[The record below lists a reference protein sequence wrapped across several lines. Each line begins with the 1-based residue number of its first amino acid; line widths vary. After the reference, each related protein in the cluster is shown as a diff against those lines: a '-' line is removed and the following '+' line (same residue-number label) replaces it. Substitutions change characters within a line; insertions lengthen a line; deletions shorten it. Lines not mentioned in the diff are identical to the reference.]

1 MDHRELI
8 AEMAYIEKLS
18 TQERLKLARR
28 RRIQQLKKHCQLE
41 KESLSASKREK
52 TKQNEAYKRRRQ
64 NSKRVIFVSSVM
76 LLEAAA
82 RNDIDEVRDLL
93 QSGSVSPNATNEDGL
108 TALHQCCIDD
118 SAEMLTL
125 LLHYGADVNA
135 ADSEKWTPLH
145 AAATCGHLHLAQLL
159 VQHGANLLAVNAD
172 GNMPYDI
179 CEDDA
184 TLDYIECE
192 MARRGVTQAMID
204 ATRTTTETAMLA
216 ELRQMRDNGESL
228 LVRDHQ
234 NATPLHIAAANGYM
248 RVCEFLLSHNFPL
261 ELRDADDWTPLHAAA
276 CWGHPD
282 VLELLVLHG
291 ANLHARNKHHET
303 PYDISEDHELR
314 ERLMQLLSEQETRRL
329 GGDHRSRVR
338 RGHSANTRT
347 QSVRRT
353 SIREKSLAAKREA
366 QEEARMRMSIT
377 TDAASDANNGSVV
390 ANDSPDDTNVSDGG
404 DLQTTETKTNY
415 ENSDTALD
423 QGTIQDGLKDSIPNS
438 SDSKL
443 KNGSVSSTD
452 EVDFNRH
459 DINGEKH
466 TPSSFVQALEK
477 HSIDKEKDI
486 LANDIKSQEYRV
498 PANASPPL
506 GYSET
511 RVRRTSVSR
520 SALSV
525 SKKPKQES
533 DYGRSFYNRSWE
545 YTEGGKEATEDTA
558 AKAVTDEEEIYYDD
572 SVNSGYS
579 DSDLVLSHFGSNSD
593 TVSHLKSTVGSCSPS
608 TTFPAVVTTN
618 DQCEVRNMSPQTD
631 LNYGHPLSSLK
642 PSLVTNFPSVVAD
655 SSELRQD
662 LEKNDTSIDNS
673 KDGTSHVTKRR
684 RWAGDDRY
692 ERSVSEGVP
701 DVGQGASRG
710 EIFDISPS
718 MERSSSER
726 GLLTSTEDSVV
737 PLLDPQPDLIPESAR
752 RKPAPKPPQ
761 KPPNLLSGIHSS
773 VHPVAP
779 QGTAVSQSPLP
790 SHANLPP
797 QSVTVSQVTETEPRS
812 SPASMAPPPPSQLCA
827 QVQDKNLAQD
837 DSSTMER
844 RSSQQRPV
852 PPPRLSSIKSDDGE
866 ADTVDMSSMPSRVE
880 DEKSSEPKFKQ
891 PEKSVSSEQKR
902 VSNGQPTPSDLSR
915 PESQVQLKSPA
926 FDPQVNQAGS
936 NAIDIHVTVTV
947 KPLAPGTLAD
957 LKQQRALNR
966 GSHTSPSSDGGSI
979 ASSTLGRAGGDAVG
993 MKAVSRSSQ
1002 GYSIGE
1008 DNLAY
1013 ENNSVSGDRGQPVP
1027 PERSVPS
1034 NSVTYKAPVSP
1045 TLPRKY
1051 RGEPSSDYSTPTDS
1065 NRCCI
1070 LL

>member
-28 RRIQQLKKHCQLE
+28 RRIQQLKKHHQLE

-64 NSKRVIFVSSVM
+64 NSKRVVFVSSVM

-82 RNDIDEVRDLL
+82 RNDIDEVRELL

-204 ATRTTTETAMLA
+204 ETRTTTETAMLD
-216 ELRQMRDNGESL
+216 ELKLMRDNGESL

-234 NATPLHIAAANGYM
+234 NATPLHVAAANGYM

-291 ANLHARNKHHET
+291 ANLHARNKHQET
-303 PYDISEDHELR
+303 PYDICEDQDLR
-314 ERLMQLLSEQETRRL
+314 ERLLQLLTEQETRRL
-329 GGDHRSRVR
+329 GDHRGRIR

-353 SIREKSLAAKREA
+353 SIREKCLATKREA
-366 QEEARMRMSIT
+366 QEEARMRLSGGATSTPNGAVINGNNLFWDNKDDSEVNDMNS
-377 TDAASDANNGSVV
+377 DAASD
-390 ANDSPDDTNVSDGG
+390 DGKRE
-404 DLQTTETKTNY
+404 DELVDEQIK
-415 ENSDTALD
+415 
-423 QGTIQDGLKDSIPNS
+423 S
-438 SDSKL
+438 SD
-443 KNGSVSSTD
+443 V
-452 EVDFNRH
+452 
-459 DINGEKH
+459 
-466 TPSSFVQALEK
+466 
-477 HSIDKEKDI
+477 KEKDNVEQGSTDDVDSPRYLSVI
-486 LANDIKSQEYRV
+486 SKKTHEYKHLSDRSEDGNSTNDANNSPSDHDSVERLSPRQQNE
-498 PANASPPL
+498 SPPL
-506 GYSET
+506 GYSEAS
-511 RVRRTSVSR
+511 VRRTSVSR

-533 DYGRSFYNRSWE
+533 DYGSSFYNRSWE
-545 YTEGGKEATEDTA
+545 DTESNEADDVRTVEPAGSKIPD
-558 AKAVTDEEEIYYDD
+558 DEEEIYYDD

-579 DSDLVLSHFGSNSD
+579 NSDLVLSHFGPNADAIKKIQSLSDVYVPNSRTPSSGYSSE
-593 TVSHLKSTVGSCSPS
+593 TVSIGPHTGMKDVTDSPDLSTDKLHS
-608 TTFPAVVTTN
+608 
-618 DQCEVRNMSPQTD
+618 Q
-631 LNYGHPLSSLK
+631 SSI
-642 PSLVTNFPSVVAD
+642 VTNFPSVVTDRNQEAENALQGNANFSVMED
-655 SSELRQD
+655 VQSRTVSRQMWVA
-662 LEKNDTSIDNS
+662 EDNC
-673 KDGTSHVTKRR
+673 
-684 RWAGDDRY
+684 
-692 ERSVSEGVP
+692 
-701 DVGQGASRG
+701 
-710 EIFDISPS
+710 
-718 MERSSSER
+718 ERSSEPDIGQGSIRNMDGGISPFDRSNER
-726 GLLTSTEDSVV
+726 GLLTNAEDSVV

-761 KPPNLLSGIHSS
+761 KPPNLIAGI
-773 VHPVAP
+773 
-779 QGTAVSQSPLP
+779 SPLLQI
-790 SHANLPP
+790 ANT
-797 QSVTVSQVTETEPRS
+797 QSKPISSTVIASASRQSTVTVSHATQVSSNMEMRS
-812 SPASMAPPPPSQLCA
+812 TSAAAVPPPPSELHA
-827 QVQDKNLAQD
+827 KLDNVVTINSPLEGSLAL
-837 DSSTMER
+837 ER
-844 RSSQQRPV
+844 RSLQTRPV
-852 PPPRLSSIKSDDGE
+852 PPPRTSSIKSDDGE
-866 ADTVDMSSMPSRVE
+866 QEASAVTTITSKATEHHTLKEIAEPRLESGYGI
-880 DEKSSEPKFKQ
+880 SE
-891 PEKSVSSEQKR
+891 VSI
-902 VSNGQPTPSDLSR
+902 
-915 PESQVQLKSPA
+915 PESQLQVKSPA
-926 FDPQVNQAGS
+926 IFDSQLNSGGN

-957 LKQQRALNR
+957 LKQQRALSR
-966 GSHTSPSSDGGSI
+966 GPHTSPSSGDGGSV
-979 ASSTLGRAGGDAVG
+979 ASGTLGRASGDAVG
-993 MKAVSRSSQ
+993 PKALDHTSQVLVGNDNFAYDGNSVGGEVGQSVSSERPSSTATSTLRTEASPAPRRKYTAPSVDYPAPPDSRS
-1002 GYSIGE
+1002 
-1008 DNLAY
+1008 
-1013 ENNSVSGDRGQPVP
+1013 
-1027 PERSVPS
+1027 
-1034 NSVTYKAPVSP
+1034 
-1045 TLPRKY
+1045 
-1051 RGEPSSDYSTPTDS
+1051 
-1065 NRCCI
+1065 CCV